1 MAFYLSPGGGGAQCA
16 FYLGG
21 GGVVS
26 PALEFPR
33 EFPEPLSRPQPRQ
46 NIKNISSTG
55 LAEQEGEKEVYLDK
69 KDGVLTGKTGF

>member
-1 MAFYLSPGGGGAQCA
+1 MHSVLST
-16 FYLGG
+16 GG